1 MSGNLLQWRQLM
13 EINNA
18 KDYQRE
24 RMRILAIGPAGSGK
38 TTQLRTLPGK
48 KLLFCF
54 EDNAL
59 NSLQGDSDIDYQLY
73 LPDVVEIAPR
83 SLSSKQNVRSTPA
96 TGEKPNAFDNF
107 VRDFNSLLQDNQKAT
122 FGKYDVIEIDS
133 LTSLSKAV
141 MDSVLWLNNRMGQQ
155 PALDDWA
162 AQLNTIENTI
172 RKITSLPK
180 MVYITAHD
188 SLMQDD
194 LTKKIV
200 NELVLTG
207 QLKTRIPM
215 LFSDILKFQCEDEK
229 FSMLTQPDRYNVKV
243 RRSLPDL
250 DAVVDVTIKDLSKP
264 QDFGLGKLMAR

>member
-1 MSGNLLQWRQLM
+1 MM
-13 EINNA
+13 EINKA
-18 KDYQRE
+18 KDYKRD
-24 RMRILAIGPAGSGK
+24 RLRILAIGPAGSGK

-96 TGEKPNAFDNF
+96 TGEKPEAFGNF
-107 VRDFNSLLQDNQKAT
+107 VKDFNSLLQDSSKAT
-122 FGKYDVIEIDS
+122 FAKYDVIAIDS

-141 MDSVLWLNNRMGQQ
+141 MDSVLWINNRMGQQ
-155 PALDDWA
+155 PAMDDWA
-162 AQLNTIENTI
+162 AQLNTIENTV

-180 MVYITAHD
+180 TVYITAHD
-188 SLMQDD
+188 TLIQDD

-215 LFSDILKFQCEDEK
+215 LFSDILKFQCEDGK
-229 FSMLTQPDRYNVKV
+229 YSMLTEPDRYNIKV
-243 RRSLPDL
+243 RRSLPNI
-250 DAVVDVTIKDLSKP
+250 DAVVDVTIKDFSKP
-264 QDFGLGKLMAR
+264 QDFGLGHLMLNLAEKL

>member
-18 KDYQRE
+18 KDYKRE

-59 NSLQGDSDIDYQLY
+59 NSLQGDPDIDYQLY

-122 FGKYDVIEIDS
+122 FGKYDVIAIDS

-188 SLMQDD
+188 SLMQDE

-264 QDFGLGKLMAR
+264 QDFGLGKLMSR

>member
-1 MSGNLLQWRQLM
+1 M

-18 KDYQRE
+18 KDYQRD

-59 NSLQGDSDIDYQLY
+59 NSLQGDPDIDYQLY

-122 FGKYDVIEIDS
+122 FGKYDVIAIDS

-141 MDSVLWLNNRMGQQ
+141 MDSVLWSNNRMGQQ

-250 DAVVDVTIKDLSKP
+250 DAVVDVTIKDFRDP
-264 QDFGLGKLMAR
+264 QGFGLGNLMLGFAEKL

>member
-1 MSGNLLQWRQLM
+1 MNGNPTQWRKM
-13 EINNA
+13 KINKA
-18 KDYQRE
+18 SEYQRD
-24 RMRILAIGPAGSGK
+24 RLRILAIGPAGSGK

-59 NSLQGDSDIDYQLY
+59 NSLQGDKAIDYQLY

-83 SLSSKQNVRSTPA
+83 SLSSKQNVRSTPP
-96 TGEKPNAFDNF
+96 TGEKPQAFDAF
-107 VRDFNSLLQDNQKAT
+107 VQDFNSFIKDEKT
-122 FGKYDVIEIDS
+122 FNSYDVIAIDS

-155 PALDDWA
+155 PAMDDWA

-172 RKITSLPK
+172 RKVTSLPK

-188 SLMQDD
+188 TLMQDD

-215 LFSDILKFQCEDEK
+215 LFSDILKFQCVDEK
-229 FSMLTQPDRYNVKV
+229 FSMLTQPDRYNVKI
-243 RRSLPDL
+243 RRSISGLKPE
-250 DAVVDVTIKDLSKP
+250 VDVTIKNFNDP
-264 QDFGLGKLMAR
+264 QSSGLGSLLK

>member
-18 KDYQRE
+18 KDYKRE

-59 NSLQGDSDIDYQLY
+59 NSLQGDPDIDYQLY

-122 FGKYDVIEIDS
+122 FGKYDVIAIDS